1 MGVLAMKRSSIVL
14 SFAGLFLLAAAML
27 SGCGASSTGTA
38 GSSGASSLSPEPEV
52 TFKDLQGNA
61 VPIASLKGKVV
72 LLNFWATWCEPC
84 RGEIPILINL
94 QKQYGDKGF
103 TVLGAAMDDDGAKV
117 VDPFVKTTQFNVG
130 GQQKTMDYPIVLGN
144 DKIASDFGGLIGM
157 PTSFLITKDGKI
169 AKKYMGAL
177 TEAQIQNDVQK
188 QLGAS

>member
-84 RGEIPILINL
+84 RGEIPILI
-94 QKQYGDKGF
+94 YGDKGF